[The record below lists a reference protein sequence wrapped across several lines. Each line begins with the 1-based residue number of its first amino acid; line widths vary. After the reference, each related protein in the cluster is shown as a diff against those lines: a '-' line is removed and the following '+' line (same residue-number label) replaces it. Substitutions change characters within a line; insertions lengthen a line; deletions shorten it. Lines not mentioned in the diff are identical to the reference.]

1 MRIRKLPQALVDLI
15 ETAEYIAADNPEAA
29 DRFFD
34 AFEQTLDTIRNA
46 PKIGSVRK
54 FQDHLDVRLWFVKG
68 FEKSLIFYTEN
79 NDEIVIMRIIH
90 SSRDYHRIFDESF
103 E

>member
-1 MRIRKLPQALVDLI
+1 MKSVKLPQALVDLL
-15 ETAEYIAADNPEAA
+15 ETADYLAEDDVEVA

-34 AFEQTLDTIRNA
+34 AFEATLEDIRNT

-54 FQDHLDVRLWFVKG
+54 YRGRIDVRMWFVRG

-79 NDEIVIMRIIH
+79 SEEIVLLRVIH
-90 SSRDYHRIFDESF
+90 AARDYTRFF
-103 E
+103 